1 MYEIKLIYPTHKQ
14 HTPSLFYKE
23 SITHCATVELFL
35 RGIHTTQ
42 SSATRI
48 QFESERDRTLGML
61 ILSDS
66 DKFTVVC
73 VNNGSHK
80 L

>member
-1 MYEIKLIYPTHKQ
+1 MYEIKLVYKTFNQ
-14 HTPSLFYKE
+14 HLPSLAYIE

-66 DKFTVVC
+66 DKFTVLC
-73 VNNGSHK
+73 VDNASQQ